1 MNCPNC
7 SAPMRLVDQRD
18 YFVCDYCGTFHFPRE
33 SAEGIRLLGKEADV
47 DCPVCHEPLQAAA
60 VEGHLVKACPRCKGI
75 LARQRAFAIIV
86 DKRRA
91 DYRGPKP
98 PPKPIQD
105 DERTRR
111 VQCPSCGRVMDT
123 HPYLGPGAVLVDTCG
138 ECALV
143 WLDRGE
149 MTIIERS

>member
-1 MNCPNC
+1 
-7 SAPMRLVDQRD
+7 MRLLDQRD
-18 YFVCDYCGTFHFPRE
+18 YFLCDYCGTFHFPRE
-33 SAEGIRLLGKEADV
+33 SEEGVRLLGQQTDV
-47 DCPVCHEPLQAAA
+47 SCPVCQERLQSAT
-60 VEGHLVKACPRCKGI
+60 VEGHLVKTCAHCRGI

-98 PPKPIQD
+98 RPRPIQD
-105 DERTRR
+105 EERARR
-111 VQCPSCGRVMDT
+111 VVCPACGQVMDA

-138 ECALV
+138 ACALI
-143 WLDRGE
+143 WLDPGE